1 MHIIITVLHKNTA
14 AELYVS
20 NSAALILFFCIC
32 NLVWN
37 KFFNCVCIHLH
48 LYNVIYFYVL
58 ISDPL
63 SDNVSE
69 RHVMHANNASSYPNS
84 KITP

>member
-20 NSAALILFFCIC
+20 NSAALILFFWL
-32 NLVWN
+32 N
-37 KFFNCVCIHLH
+37 FSE
-48 LYNVIYFYVL
+48 YVT
-58 ISDPL
+58 L
-63 SDNVSE
+63 SGTNSLTASE
-69 RHVMHANNASSYPNS
+69 KHVMNAINAPSYPKS